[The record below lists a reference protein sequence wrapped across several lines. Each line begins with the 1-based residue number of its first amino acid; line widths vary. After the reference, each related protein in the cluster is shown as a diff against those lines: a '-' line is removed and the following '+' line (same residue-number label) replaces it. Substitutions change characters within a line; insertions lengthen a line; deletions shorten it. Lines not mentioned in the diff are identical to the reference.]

1 METLEI
7 QVPDGKTKV
16 VKEFLK
22 ELGVTIKVKSK
33 KKAANPDTLSAMK
46 ELQDGKGV
54 KFKSVEELFNSI

>member
-7 QVPDGKTKV
+7 QVPDGKTRL

-22 ELGVTIKVKSK
+22 ELGVTIKVKPK
-33 KKAANPDTLSAMK
+33 KKIPNSNTLSAMK
-46 ELQDGKGV
+46 ELREGKGV

>member
-7 QVPDGKTKV
+7 QVPDGKTRL

-33 KKAANPDTLSAMK
+33 KKVANSDTLSAIK
-46 ELQDGKGV
+46 ELRDGKGV
-54 KFKSVEELFNSI
+54 KFKSVEELFNTI